1 MAYNMTE
8 KMAETFAETFSEN
21 DNFTLLYQNF
31 ENQFME
37 LLRMNPFTLFL
48 QKQALE
54 IEHLNKHF
62 KDMEF
67 KLESCV
73 KHTDLE
79 PFKSRITELEKE
91 NKRNQK
97 EKESLIS
104 EIRDLQEEN
113 NELKNKTL
121 RMTKEIN
128 QLQNTAKEFNEMKP
142 QVINIESQIQ
152 QNIEDN
158 IALEIRVNKLERV
171 EAVREKFSVRINAR
185 KCSTDNSGFK
195 KISKIH
201 DKYKSP
207 LTPDLEKKICDIIDL
222 DSEYT
227 RKNLLPAYG
236 FFNSIKQF
244 SDKFLQGE
252 EIDENISLSTYLCD
266 SSLNFWP
273 GNVPGKLVKDLFPTS
288 LKVKHTF
295 AAYDFIIEQVSLY
308 HELEEKAKNIS

>member
-1 MAYNMTE
+1 MV
-8 KMAETFAETFSEN
+8 ETFSEN

-37 LLRMNPFTLFL
+37 LLRTNPFTLFL
-48 QKQALE
+48 QKQSLE
-54 IEHLNKHF
+54 IERLNKHF

-67 KLESCV
+67 KLESYV
-73 KHTDLE
+73 KNNDFE

-91 NKRNQK
+91 NKCNQK
-97 EKESLIS
+97 ERESLLS
-104 EIRDLQEEN
+104 EIRDLQVEN

-121 RMTKEIN
+121 RMSKEIN
-128 QLQNTAKEFNEMKP
+128 QLQNTAKEFNEIKS
-142 QVINIESQIQ
+142 QVINTESQVQ

-158 IALEIRVNKLERV
+158 IALEIRVNKLEKV
-171 EAVREKFSVRINAR
+171 EADREKHSARIRAR
-185 KCSTDNSGFK
+185 NYSTGNSGFK
-195 KISKIH
+195 KISQIN

-207 LTPDLEKKICDIIDL
+207 LTSDLEKKIYDVIDL
-222 DSEYT
+222 DSGYT
-227 RKNLLPAYG
+227 RTNLLPAYG

-244 SDKFLQGE
+244 SDKFLHGE

-273 GNVPGKLVKDLFPTS
+273 QNVSKELVKELIPTS

-295 AAYDFIIEQVSLY
+295 AAYDFIIEQVSQY
-308 HELEEKAKNIS
+308 HEFEQKLKNNS